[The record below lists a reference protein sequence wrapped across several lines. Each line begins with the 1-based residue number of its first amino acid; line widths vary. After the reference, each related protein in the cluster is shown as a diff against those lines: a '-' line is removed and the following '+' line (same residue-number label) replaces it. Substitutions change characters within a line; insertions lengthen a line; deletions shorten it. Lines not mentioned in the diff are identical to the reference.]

1 MKIDTTKLDAM
12 TIAELTQLRADVD
25 AAMPRVKAKGLASV
39 RAECA
44 KIAEA
49 AGVTLREVARGTYV
63 QTARSTA
70 ARSRKARPVT
80 TNPVTTNPAT
90 GQTWNG
96 RGRKPRWM
104 HIAKTNGTP
113 TPAA

>member
-12 TIAELTQLRADVD
+12 TIAELAQLRADVD

-44 KIAEA
+44 KIAAA

-63 QTARSTA
+63 QTARTTT
-70 ARSRKARPVT
+70 ARSRKARA
-80 TNPVTTNPAT
+80 VTTNPAT

-96 RGRKPRWM
+96 RGRKPLWM
-104 HIAKTNGTP
+104 HIAKQNGTP